1 MQSIKHL
8 APVPQRRADDDETR
22 ARKAALEY
30 MAAAASRFEQLQ
42 LSDRMLA
49 RKFEC
54 APSTIK
60 RTKAHGRVSA
70 LSEVEQQ
77 LVRQCARE
85 HDRLERENRKFTKQ
99 YLAVQ
104 YNVPVCAIN
113 RQLQILG
120 FENPL
125 NRKNKDRRAAA

>member
-1 MQSIKHL
+1 MITTIERLTEQN
-8 APVPQRRADDDETR
+8 ARRAALAYIRR
-22 ARKAALEY
+22 APKRA
-30 MAAAASRFEQLQ
+30 EQLE

-49 RKFEC
+49 SKFEC

-60 RTKAHGRVSA
+60 RTKAHGKVRA
-70 LSEVEQQ
+70 LNEAEQQ